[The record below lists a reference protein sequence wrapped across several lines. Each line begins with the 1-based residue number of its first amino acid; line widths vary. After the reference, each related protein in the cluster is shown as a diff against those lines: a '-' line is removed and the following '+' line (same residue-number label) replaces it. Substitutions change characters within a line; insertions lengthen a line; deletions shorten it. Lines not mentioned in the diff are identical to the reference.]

1 MMTLRELMKKADK
14 AAWVE
19 RVPSV
24 AQLMKD
30 GIPAICSEKMGS
42 GIEVTALQNGYV
54 IYQNGD
60 HATVFPLH
68 ECRDYVEKTVT
79 EEEHVLPFDAFADQP
94 WQIRTFMEGEKRL
107 VHNTNARRYLA
118 GEISYDAVYEGG
130 EFLSDEGEADP
141 LRAIIEEE
149 LRREETLELHGVT
162 TAYYVDPEKL
172 IVLTGFFHTTAS
184 TSLLSIDTMDYQIEG
199 RPGNWL
205 AADEKW
211 IDGQHFFLMQSQEF
225 GKKAAYAVV
234 DSSGKPAAQDTA
246 EGFSEETIRQIREY
260 IQRQNAARETPA
272 RAAAT
277 PPLENWQK
285 SYENGEY
292 LRSAEMAEEQNY
304 SMIDGRMNN
313 TPPKGPAHQRPAR
326 KRRKGKLPMKS
337 RESVLKRLKE
347 YQDELAAQRGQAVVS
362 QDVPEIQERRKV

>member
-1 MMTLRELMKKADK
+1 MSNVGKQFEVYRLRQGLGQMEVLRHRSWSFIQKYHIRITSDYYEQICIFPFAWDFQPAELRRQLENGLP
-14 AAWVE
+14 AAVSGE
-19 RVPSV
+19 KLQVSDV
-24 AQLMKD
+24 LVITKD
-30 GIPAICSEKMGS
+30 GI
-42 GIEVTALQNGYV
+42 
-54 IYQNGD
+54 
-60 HATVFPLH
+60 
-68 ECRDYVEKTVT
+68 
-79 EEEHVLPFDAFADQP
+79 
-94 WQIRTFMEGEKRL
+94 
-107 VHNTNARRYLA
+107 
-118 GEISYDAVYEGG
+118 
-130 EFLSDEGEADP
+130 
-141 LRAIIEEE
+141 
-149 LRREETLELHGVT
+149 T

-172 IVLTGFFHTTAS
+172 IVLAGFFYTTTS

-225 GKKAAYAVV
+225 GKKAAYAVL
-234 DSSGKPAAQDTA
+234 DSNGKPAAEDTA

-260 IQRQNAARETPA
+260 IRRQNAARETPA
-272 RAAAT
+272 RATAT

-313 TPPKGPAHQRPAR
+313 MPAKSTAYRRSAG
-326 KRRKGKLPMKS
+326 KRRNGKLPLRG

-347 YQDELAAQRGQAVVS
+347 YQDELAVQRGQPAMS
-362 QDVPEIQERRKV
+362 QESPELQERRKE